1 MHANFVVTEEKSN
14 EKTCEFIKTFSNPKC
29 YFENSMLLEEKIGVH
44 FVKGLDITANNK
56 SHNLIC
62 LNTSRNN
69 DILTEFRLLKDG
81 EMYLSE
87 DTDRLEYLDIIT
99 NRSEV
104 DLIFEIGINKYDR
117 TDIMFLTLTTKRITL
132 LKKMMLLK
140 E

>member
-1 MHANFVVTEEKSN
+1 
-14 EKTCEFIKTFSNPKC
+14 
-29 YFENSMLLEEKIGVH
+29 MLLEEKIGVH

-117 TDIMFLTLTTKRITL
+117 TDIMFLTLTTKRISL